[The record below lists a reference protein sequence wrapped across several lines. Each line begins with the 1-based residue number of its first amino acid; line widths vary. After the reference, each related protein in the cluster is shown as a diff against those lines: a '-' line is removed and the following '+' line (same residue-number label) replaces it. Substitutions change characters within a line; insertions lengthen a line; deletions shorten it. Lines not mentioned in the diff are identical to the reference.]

1 MRLMPRSI
9 RLLTSVRLI
18 KPVPLIKACILFFL
32 MTVLSGCA
40 SKPEPLANQVNIAPD
55 TYVTLPAPAALGQT
69 LTASQLITAQWAGQ
83 SHQLPVQL
91 QVDHQKIALAG
102 FSSWGSRILS
112 LTYENQTI
120 EASVLPGLGDTL
132 PQPEQ
137 VLFNL
142 MLTLW
147 PADAWHNPLQTIG
160 WQLIEISQHRQLIDD
175 RGNVVADVDYKATPH
190 LAGDIVFTHYP
201 LGYTITIKTLHY
213 SPLK

>member
-1 MRLMPRSI
+1 MQLTKACALGF
-9 RLLTSVRLI
+9 LLTVI
-18 KPVPLIKACILFFL
+18 N
-32 MTVLSGCA
+32 GCA
-40 SKPEPLANQVNIAPD
+40 SKPEPQANQVNIAPD

-69 LTASQLITAQWAGQ
+69 LAASQLITAQWAEQ

-112 LTYENQTI
+112 LTYEDQTI
-120 EASVLPGLGDTL
+120 EASVLPGLGETL

-147 PADAWHNPLQTIG
+147 PADAWHSPLQTIG
-160 WQLIEISQHRQLIDD
+160 WQLIEMSQHRQLIDD
-175 RGNVVADVDYKATPH
+175 KGNVVADVEYKATPH
-190 LAGDIVFTHYP
+190 LAGDIVFIHHQ
-201 LGYTITIKTLHY
+201 LGYTITIKTLNY
-213 SPLK
+213 SQLK

>member
-1 MRLMPRSI
+1 MPVQLTKACALGV
-9 RLLTSVRLI
+9 LLTV
-18 KPVPLIKACILFFL
+18 V
-32 MTVLSGCA
+32 SGCA
-40 SKPEPLANQVNIAPD
+40 SKPEPQANQVNIAPD

-69 LTASQLITAQWAGQ
+69 LAASQLITAQWAEQ

-91 QVDHQKIALAG
+91 QVDQQKIALAG

-120 EASVLPGLGDTL
+120 EASVLPGLGETL

-147 PADAWHNPLQTIG
+147 PVDAWHSPLQSIG
-160 WQLIEISQHRQLIDD
+160 WQLIEMSQHRQLIDD
-175 RGNVVADVDYKATPH
+175 KGNVVADVEYKATPH
-190 LAGDIVFTHYP
+190 LAGDIVFTHYQ
-201 LGYTITIKTLHY
+201 LGYTITIKTLNY
-213 SPLK
+213 GPLK